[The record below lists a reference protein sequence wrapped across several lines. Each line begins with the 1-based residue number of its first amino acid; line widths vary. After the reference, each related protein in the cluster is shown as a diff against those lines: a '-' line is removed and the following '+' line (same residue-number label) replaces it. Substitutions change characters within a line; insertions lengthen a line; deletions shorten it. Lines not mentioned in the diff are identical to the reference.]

1 MEYKRWLERC
11 TEKKA
16 ETSKIEELL
25 GIQDKSKNK
34 DVIVTG
40 KVKEIRQMHND
51 YLSTFIILEDSG
63 NCMVSRSEA
72 CHYEAQS
79 LIFTE
84 KNDELTVRGDYDPSR
99 QQLYISSAYNHSL
112 EERMNPKKGDIGLS
126 EAV

>member
-1 MEYKRWLERC
+1 MEYKTWLEKY
-11 TEKKA
+11 TEKKT

-25 GIQDKSKNK
+25 EIQDKSKNK

-63 NCMVSRSEA
+63 NCIIARGAASSWRQ
-72 CHYEAQS
+72 YE
-79 LIFTE
+79 LIFAE
-84 KNDELTVRGDYDPSR
+84 KDDEITVKGDYIPKD
-99 QQLYISSAYNHSL
+99 QQIYIYSAYNHSL
-112 EERMNPKKGDIGLS
+112 EERMGTKKGDTRLS